1 MGREGEREKM
11 KDGEY
16 YKVEM
21 QYTLSTPEPTTIV
34 VTVICK
40 GEPKEMM
47 GEANNFI
54 KLLDKEIRRF
64 LERRA
69 KNEGG

>member
-1 MGREGEREKM
+1 MGREGEREM
-11 KDGEY
+11 KDSEY

-21 QYTLSTPEPTTIV
+21 QYTLSTPEPTTIM

-40 GEPKEMM
+40 GEPEEMM
-47 GEANNFI
+47 KEANNFI
-54 KLLDKEIRRF
+54 KLLDKEIKGF